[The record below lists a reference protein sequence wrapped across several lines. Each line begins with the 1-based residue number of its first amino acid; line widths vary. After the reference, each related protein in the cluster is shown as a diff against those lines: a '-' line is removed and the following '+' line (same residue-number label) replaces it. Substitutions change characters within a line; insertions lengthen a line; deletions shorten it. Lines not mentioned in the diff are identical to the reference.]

1 MRSFAKNVALA
12 VSLCALAAGTA
23 FAQGSDAH
31 PRMGEELR
39 AEIVRWATTTV
50 VPQVRQWKTKLDGA
64 MSPADLQ
71 TLNGL
76 RERARV
82 LRSELVATGKAM
94 RTAWHDED
102 YAALKTSRDK
112 MKELA
117 GRQKELGEALKP
129 LAERYK
135 TTLMEIGTA
144 AKPKMEE
151 WKKQSHEIVS
161 KWMDAHKDQMGTM
174 AKPSGPNDGGM
185 PPGGMPRGGP
195 HHGGCDM
202 AQGAPFMMG
211 GDMHR
216 KMMVARFML
225 WDGGGVEGL
234 DEEGQGAAMPEMH

>member
-12 VSLCALAAGTA
+12 VSLCALLAGTA
-23 FAQGSDAH
+23 NAQGNDEH

-39 AEIVRWATTTV
+39 AELVRWATTTI

-76 RERARV
+76 RERARI
-82 LRSELVATGKAM
+82 LRSELLATGKAM
-94 RTAWHDED
+94 HTAWRDED

-112 MKELA
+112 MKELM
-117 GRQKELGEALKP
+117 GKQKEIGEALKP
-129 LAERYK
+129 LAERYM
-135 TTLMEIGTA
+135 TTLKEIGTV

-151 WKKQSHEIVS
+151 WKKQGHEIVT
-161 KWMDAHKDQMGTM
+161 KWMADHKDQMGAM
-174 AKPSGPNDGGM
+174 PPHGGPHEGGM
-185 PPGGMPRGGP
+185 PPEGMGHFGGGKGG
-195 HHGGCDM
+195 
-202 AQGAPFMMG
+202 PFMMG

-225 WDGGGVEGL
+225 WDGGGVDGL
-234 DEEGQGAAMPEMH
+234 DEGGATAMPEMH